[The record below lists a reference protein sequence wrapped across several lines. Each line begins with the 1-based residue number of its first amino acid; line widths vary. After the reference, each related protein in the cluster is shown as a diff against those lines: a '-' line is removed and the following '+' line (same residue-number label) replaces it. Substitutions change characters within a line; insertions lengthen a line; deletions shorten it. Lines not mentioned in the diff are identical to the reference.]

1 MTKCCFEDFE
11 IITDGRIYGSPF
23 LPQEKKKKTTLGN
36 HSCDKVCYDNF
47 S

>member
-23 LPQEKKKKTTLGN
+23 LPQEKKTLGN
-36 HSCDKVCYDNF
+36 HNCDKVCFDSF